1 MFLVYESLFW
11 VFNWTFKEGKK
22 VLYLSVQF
30 LAFKRQVNKNFNQ
43 IDFYVRKL
51 FIVFFSVK
59 TKVYSV
65 KFQEIIAKILF
76 PEVFHYFR
84 QEIFFP
90 RSTFKVPVKTISQPF
105 MNRKV
110 AFRLMAKQANNVI
123 NYQNG
128 LRLRRMQVRC
138 FHNRN
143 AYKLILAEI
152 HSNLSIN

>member
-1 MFLVYESLFW
+1 M
-11 VFNWTFKEGKK
+11 
-22 VLYLSVQF
+22 
-30 LAFKRQVNKNFNQ
+30 
-43 IDFYVRKL
+43 
-51 FIVFFSVK
+51 
-59 TKVYSV
+59 

-110 AFRLMAKQANNVI
+110 AFRLTAKQANNVI

-138 FHNRN
+138 FHNHN

-152 HSNLSIN
+152 HSNLSVN